1 MFGEGINW
9 RSGFQ
14 VSASDIFIIVI
25 VVLAIIMF
33 FVYRASTKNYK
44 RSIEADDFIKANK
57 QVVSIY
63 VIDKKFDK
71 PTEKDFNKQIFE
83 QLNGSAKRRKMCM
96 VKAKVGPQIVT
107 LITEKNVYD
116 VIVPKKTVKVELS
129 GLYLV
134 NVVGVNLQDKKK
146 KTWRARAMLF
156 INSDPK
162 TEAEKIA
169 KK

>member
-71 PTEKDFNKQIFE
+71 PTEKDFN
-83 QLNGSAKRRKMCM
+83 
-96 VKAKVGPQIVT
+96 
-107 LITEKNVYD
+107 
-116 VIVPKKTVKVELS
+116 
-129 GLYLV
+129 
-134 NVVGVNLQDKKK
+134 
-146 KTWRARAMLF
+146 
-156 INSDPK
+156 
-162 TEAEKIA
+162 
-169 KK
+169 